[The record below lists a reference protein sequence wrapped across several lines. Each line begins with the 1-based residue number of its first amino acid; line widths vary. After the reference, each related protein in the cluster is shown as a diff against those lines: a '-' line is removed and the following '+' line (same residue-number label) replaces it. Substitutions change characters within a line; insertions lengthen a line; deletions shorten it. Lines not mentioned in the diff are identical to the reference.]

1 MSNTSAHS
9 TNARKTR
16 SMQMKQNA
24 SKQSDLQ
31 LVAERL
37 ALIQGHISHMPQTTC
52 ISGVV
57 VMNGFLLVA
66 LNIPDH
72 ALSIS
77 VSGEW
82 LLDGQ
87 NIIDYA
93 TNSPSTHATNS
104 EEPHEH
110 VETLPAETK

>member
-1 MSNTSAHS
+1 MSNTL
-9 TNARKTR
+9 ARPTGETKPRT
-16 SMQMKQNA
+16 SQITKHD
-24 SKQSDLQ
+24 SKPSDLQ